1 MIKTFVLDT
10 NVLVHNPQAIFSF
23 AENKVVIPIAVLEEL
38 DNFKKSQDERGRS
51 ARQFS
56 RMMDDMRSLG
66 KLSDGLPLA
75 GGGSLKVELS
85 VSGPKLPEGLDTGKV
100 DNTIL
105 RVALWLKQQGEEVR
119 FISKDI
125 NARIKAVALGLEAED
140 YEKNKINIDE
150 LYTGWVECMV
160 GREVIDGFY
169 KDKRLKGAAQ
179 FFDPAPLTNQFVLLR
194 NREAPNQSALGKAA
208 ANGE

>member
-23 AENKVVIPIAVLEEL
+23 AENKVVIPIVVLEEL

-56 RMMDDMRSLG
+56 RMMDNLRSLG

-75 GGGSLKVELS
+75 GGGILKVEFA
-85 VSGPKLPEGLDTGKV
+85 VGPQLPEGLDTGKM

-105 RVALWLKQQGEEVR
+105 RVALQLKKQ
-119 FISKDI
+119 
-125 NARIKAVALGLEAED
+125 
-140 YEKNKINIDE
+140 
-150 LYTGWVECMV
+150 
-160 GREVIDGFY
+160 
-169 KDKRLKGAAQ
+169 
-179 FFDPAPLTNQFVLLR
+179 
-194 NREAPNQSALGKAA
+194 
-208 ANGE
+208 